1 MTCVFCF
8 NTCKTNL
15 VRENEIAT
23 KPMCTARSTI
33 TFALF
38 IILSSTGHAFNVKS
52 PCCVSL
58 LQQNR
63 IFANRGSSSILR
75 LSDDTTSSP
84 RAETVKNTSS
94 DITSATTTAV
104 EDPMSIAMSEQEEKI
119 RRAEELRAQEVFI
132 KKSIGKHECRNCGWI
147 YDESKG
153 EQGVIGGTIKP
164 GTTFAELP
172 SNWRC
177 PTCRASKDSFK
188 ELSEVI
194 PGFAVNQGYG
204 FGGNS
209 LTSGQK
215 SNLIFGGLFLFF
227 LLFIAGYGLS

>member
-1 MTCVFCF
+1 
-8 NTCKTNL
+8 
-15 VRENEIAT
+15 
-23 KPMCTARSTI
+23 
-33 TFALF
+33 
-38 IILSSTGHAFNVKS
+38 LSSTGHAFNVKS

>member
-1 MTCVFCF
+1 M
-8 NTCKTNL
+8 
-15 VRENEIAT
+15 R
-23 KPMCTARSTI
+23 PMCTARYTI
-33 TFALF
+33 AFALF
-38 IILSSTGHAFNVKS
+38 LIFSYTGHAFTVKS

-58 LQQNR
+58 LQKPS
-63 IFANRGSSSILR
+63 IFTDRGSNSILR
-75 LSDDTTSSP
+75 LSDDTNSSP
-84 RAETVKNTSS
+84 RNEAVNTSF
-94 DITSATTTAV
+94 DTTSATTATAV
-104 EDPMSIAMSEQEEKI
+104 EDPMSAAMSEQEEKI

-153 EQGVIGGTIKP
+153 EQGVIGGTIKA

-204 FGGNS
+204 LGGNS

-227 LLFIAGYGLS
+227 VLFIAGYGLS